1 MISLS
6 NGILKN
12 KDSGSLHLSEVSLE
26 AFTVS
31 ENKKETEKNIQMKK
45 TTSKDPSDAGQETDA
60 DEHMEQEEK
69 QESEQKETE
78 GSISAEFILDQAR
91 RKTEALLLEAE
102 KEAERIKKQAEKDG
116 YTEGWERGWQE
127 GKAKAAEESELQNAL
142 QQQEFHE
149 SLSRALE
156 SVEKEKKACL
166 ERYLEELK
174 NLAVAVGEKV
184 IRLSLKSNGDVIRH
198 MIETETEKMEKKA
211 WVRIYMEKDDYE
223 TMVQADGDVVS
234 HLAKLSDNVKFIV
247 MEQTAGGNCII
258 EMPDEIVD
266 MSVDTQM
273 ENIRKLMGTV
283 RF

>member
-31 ENKKETEKNIQMKK
+31 EKKKEKNIQMKK
-45 TTSKDPSDAGQETDA
+45 TASKDPVDAGQETDA

-69 QESEQKETE
+69 QKSEQKETE

-127 GKAKAAEESELQNAL
+127 GKAKAAEESELQNVL
-142 QQQEFHE
+142 QRQEFHE

-198 MIETETEKMEKKA
+198 MIESETEKMEKKA

-223 TMVQADGDVVS
+223 TMVQADRDVVS
-234 HLAKLSDNVKFIV
+234 HLARLSDNVKFIV

-273 ENIRKLMGTV
+273 ENIRKLMGDV